1 MNTASFHV
9 NMLDEFADKW
19 MRGNMPKGEALVG
32 SADIQSLADLGNSYD
47 KVRGMSVVPI
57 TRGAVIQ
64 LIIAALLPLLPL
76 MLTLIS
82 FEELLKRIIQILA

>member
-1 MNTASFHV
+1 M
-9 NMLDEFADKW
+9 
-19 MRGNMPKGEALVG
+19 
-32 SADIQSLADLGNSYD
+32 
-47 KVRGMSVVPI
+47 RGMSVVPI